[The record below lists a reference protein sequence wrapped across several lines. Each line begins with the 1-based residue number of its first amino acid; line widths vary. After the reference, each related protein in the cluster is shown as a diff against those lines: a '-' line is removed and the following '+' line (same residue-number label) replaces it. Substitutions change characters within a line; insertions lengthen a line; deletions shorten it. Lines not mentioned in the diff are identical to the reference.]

1 MACPF
6 CTLTESRIR
15 FQAELAVAV
24 DDAYAVSPGHTLVV
38 PRRHVGSYFQLD
50 EAERLAIS
58 RMMDRV
64 QAELAERFKPDAYTI
79 GINDGPAAGQSI
91 PHVHVHVIPRYRGD
105 RDNPRGGVRW
115 VLPEKADYWTPR

>member
-6 CTLTESRIR
+6 CTLAESRIR
-15 FQAELAVAV
+15 FESELAVAV
-24 DDAYAVSPGHTLVV
+24 DDAYPVSPGHTLVV

-50 EAERLAIS
+50 EAERLALS
-58 RMMDRV
+58 RIMVRV
-64 QAELAERFKPDAYTI
+64 QREFAERLAPDAYTI

-91 PHVHVHVIPRYRGD
+91 PHVHIHLIPRFRGD

-115 VLPEKADYWTPR
+115 VLPGKGDYWTP

>member
-6 CTLTESRIR
+6 CTLAESRIR
-15 FQAELAVAV
+15 FESELAVAV
-24 DDAYAVSPGHTLVV
+24 DDAYPVSPGHTLVV

-50 EAERLAIS
+50 EAERLALS

-64 QAELAERFKPDAYTI
+64 QRELAERLAPDAYTI

-91 PHVHVHVIPRYRGD
+91 PHVHIHLIPRFRGD